1 MKVQGMIKAIQA
13 SIAAGGADVTQML
26 KIEIFGNEWHD
37 LRHLMQKP
45 LEITIEQSQME
56 FGKESPMKEGS
67 IETTAKNGKRS
78 KIAAEA

>member
-13 SIAAGGADVTQML
+13 SIAAGGADVTQVL
-26 KIEIFGNEWHD
+26 KIEIFGDEWHD
-37 LRHLMQKP
+37 LRGFMQKP

-56 FGKESPMKEGS
+56 FGKDSPMKEGS

-78 KIAAEA
+78 KIAAES

>member
-1 MKVQGMIKAIQA
+1 MKVQGMIKTIQA

-56 FGKESPMKEGS
+56 FGKDSPMKDGS
-67 IETTAKNGKRS
+67 VETTGSETNGKRRAV
-78 KIAAEA
+78 KA